1 MADIISHSVDRRA
14 RTLAAS
20 GRPAEADEIRYE
32 LIELLFFA
40 YRDFVGEADSV
51 LAEFGFWRA
60 HHRVVH
66 FVDRNPGIRVAE
78 LLAILKITKQSL
90 GRVLKELIDKDF
102 IEQRQGSADKRQR
115 LLYTTGKGQALA
127 MRLAE
132 IQNQRICGALE
143 GLGPDGADL
152 ARRFL
157 TGLVDQDERAAV
169 ARLTGDRRTR

>member
-1 MADIISHSVDRRA
+1 MADIISHPFDR
-14 RTLAAS
+14 S
-20 GRPAEADEIRYE
+20 GRAAAPADDPPVSDEIRYE

-90 GRVLKELIDKDF
+90 GRVLKELVDKDF

-115 LLYTTGKGQALA
+115 LLYTTEKGQALA
-127 MRLAE
+127 TRLAE
-132 IQNQRICGALE
+132 LQSQRIRGALAE
-143 GLGPDGADL
+143 LGPDGADL

-157 TGLVDQDERAAV
+157 TGLVDADERSAV
-169 ARLTGDRRTR
+169 ARLTGERGDR

>member
-1 MADIISHSVDRRA
+1 MADIISHPFDRRS
-14 RTLAAS
+14 RTTA
-20 GRPAEADEIRYE
+20 PADEPLAGADTSYE

-90 GRVLKELIDKDF
+90 GRVLKELVDKGF

-115 LLYTTGKGQALA
+115 LLYTTDKGHALA
-127 MRLAE
+127 TRLAE
-132 IQNQRICGALE
+132 LQSQRIGGALA
-143 GLGPDGADL
+143 GLGPDGADF

-157 TGLVDQDERAAV
+157 TGLVDADERSAV
-169 ARLTGDRRTR
+169 AGLTGNRSER

>member
-1 MADIISHSVDRRA
+1 MADIISHSFDRRGEDA
-14 RTLAAS
+14 RS
-20 GRPAEADEIRYE
+20 GSDNGDLPEIRYE

-90 GRVLKELIDKDF
+90 GRVLKELVDKDF
-102 IEQRQGSADKRQR
+102 IEQRRGPSDKRQR
-115 LLYTTGKGQALA
+115 LLYTTDKGRALA
-127 MRLAE
+127 QRLAE
-132 IQNQRICGALE
+132 IQSQRIAKALSD
-143 GLGPDGADL
+143 LGPDGAEI

-157 TGLVDQDERAAV
+157 SDLVDPDERAEV
-169 ARLTGDRRTR
+169 ARLTARRRGS

>member
-1 MADIISHSVDRRA
+1 MADIISHPFDRLGQA
-14 RTLAAS
+14 AAS
-20 GRPAEADEIRYE
+20 AGEPPDSGEIRYE

-60 HHRVVH
+60 HHRVLH
-66 FVDRNPGIRVAE
+66 FVYRNPGIRVAE

-90 GRVLKELIDKDF
+90 GRVLKELVDKDF

-115 LLYTTGKGQALA
+115 LLYTTDKGQALA
-127 MRLAE
+127 TRLAE
-132 IQNQRICGALE
+132 IQNQRIGGALS

-157 TGLVDQDERAAV
+157 TGLVDAGERSDV
-169 ARLTGDRRTR
+169 ARLTGDRSDR